1 MQVSDKTF
9 FHSTRKQTNSSLET
23 ISIFLKERT
32 IDIERDIRRIEN
44 YILENRDDPLN
55 AIFERI
61 SENVLK
67 LDEQNVT
74 DEVLMGLVEMLSI
87 SFELFHTGKFL
98 YGSILRQ
105 VLRICGLVMSCFWQI
120 SGIDADICSSL
131 EDDQKGAIYENISKI
146 QNFASYLHE
155 IECSANI
162 LEKDIRDMKRS
173 GAFCE
178 ELSQTQL
185 RERSKKNPKLILT
198 YVKLSILQQTIL
210 WQMYAVAKQPGHSEK
225 IANHLHRMILSQK
238 GKDVSFLTELP
249 DGIETVLVNKY
260 STCLGC
266 QLQMSES
273 KEVVKLTM
281 MQKLKR
287 MSLIVVPL
295 LHTMLFKRVES
306 ELVSKIP

>member
-1 MQVSDKTF
+1 MQVSDKTL
-9 FHSTRKQTNSSLET
+9 FHSTRKQTNSTLET
-23 ISIFLKERT
+23 ISIFLKERK

-198 YVKLSILQQTIL
+198 YVKFSILQQTIL

-306 ELVSKIP
+306 E